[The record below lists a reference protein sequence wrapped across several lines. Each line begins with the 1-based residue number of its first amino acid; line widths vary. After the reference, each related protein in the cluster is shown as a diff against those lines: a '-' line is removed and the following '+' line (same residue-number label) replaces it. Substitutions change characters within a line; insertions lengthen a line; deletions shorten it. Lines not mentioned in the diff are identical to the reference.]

1 MNDIVDKSYF
11 KDLEAIKETI
21 RKNQTSTIYVVNS
34 AMIIT
39 YYQIGTIINQRKE
52 WGNKYVERLS
62 RDLKEYG
69 KGYSYPQL
77 KKMSQF
83 AAIFTIDEIGSQ
95 PVNQIPWGTLY
106 GIISKSSSKE
116 EMFWYVNQTYKNK
129 WSRAMVIKQFE
140 LKVFQRHEVEPIS
153 ASLSS
158 DEGEQLKDILKD
170 TIALNFINEK
180 DLVDERT
187 LKNKLMDNIISFL
200 QELGPGFALV
210 GKEYKLVTPTRKKLF
225 YWFTHVSH

>member
-1 MNDIVDKSYF
+1 MEQVLDKNLYLNDLLK
-11 KDLEAIKETI
+11 IKETI
-21 RKNQTSTIYVVNS
+21 NSIRTSAIYVVNS

-77 KKMSQF
+77 EKMSQF

-116 EMFWYVNQTYKNK
+116 EMLWYINQTHKNK
-129 WSRAMVIKQFE
+129 WSRAAVLKQFE
-140 LKVFQRHEVEPIS
+140 LKAYQRHEVEPIS
-153 ASLSS
+153 SPIKADS
-158 DEGEQLKDILKD
+158 DGHIRRNSR
-170 TIALNFINEK
+170 IF
-180 DLVDERT
+180 
-187 LKNKLMDNIISFL
+187 S
-200 QELGPGFALV
+200 
-210 GKEYKLVTPTRKKLF
+210 
-225 YWFTHVSH
+225 